1 MLGTIVNAAPI
12 VAGSLIGLLFKKGF
26 SKKIADAVMT
36 GLALCVLYIGVSGAL
51 EGQHVLAV
59 ILSMVVGGIAGT
71 LLDLDARLKKLGDRI
86 EARIKNGAQSGFSNG
101 LVTASLLYCVGAM
114 AILGALASG
123 LRGDHSILYTKS
135 LLDFISAI
143 VLAATLGMGV
153 AFSAVPVLMYQGLI
167 TLLAQFVAPVLN
179 DVAVADMTCTG
190 SLLLIA
196 LGLNMLGVTKIKVMN
211 YVPGIFLALGFSAL
225 MALLPA

>member
-1 MLGTIVNAAPI
+1 MLGTIVNAAAI

-36 GLALCVLYIGVSGAL
+36 GLALCVLYIGISGAL
-51 EGQHVLAV
+51 EGQNVLAV
-59 ILSMVVGGIAGT
+59 ILSMVVGGIVGT

-153 AFSAVPVLMYQGLI
+153 AFSAVPVFLYQGLI
-167 TLLAQFVAPVLN
+167 ALLATLVAPALN
-179 DVAVADMTCTG
+179 DAAVADMTCTG

>member
-1 MLGTIVNAAPI
+1 MLGTIVNAAAI

-26 SKKIADAVMT
+26 SKKLADAVMT

-153 AFSAVPVLMYQGLI
+153 AFSAVPVLLYQGLI

-225 MALLPA
+225 MALIPA

>member
-1 MLGTIVNAAPI
+1 MLGTIVNAAAI

-51 EGQHVLAV
+51 EGQHLLAV

-101 LVTASLLYCVGAM
+101 FVTASLLYCVGAM
-114 AILGALASG
+114 AILGALSSG

-153 AFSAVPVLMYQGLI
+153 AFSAVPVLLYQGLI

-225 MALLPA
+225 MALIPA

>member
-1 MLGTIVNAAPI
+1 MLGTIVNAAAI

-59 ILSMVVGGIAGT
+59 ILSMVVGGIVGT

-86 EARIKNGAQSGFSNG
+86 EARMKHGAQTGFSNG

-153 AFSAVPVLMYQGLI
+153 AFSAVPVLLYQGLI
-167 TLLAQFVAPVLN
+167 TILAQFVAPALN
-179 DVAVADMTCTG
+179 DAAVADMTCTG

-225 MALLPA
+225 MALLSA

>member
-1 MLGTIVNAAPI
+1 MLGTIVNAAAI

>member
-1 MLGTIVNAAPI
+1 MLGTIVNAAAI
-12 VAGSLIGLLFKKGF
+12 VAGSLIGSLFKKGF

-86 EARIKNGAQSGFSNG
+86 EARMKRGAQTGFSNG

-114 AILGALASG
+114 AVLGALASG

-153 AFSAVPVLMYQGLI
+153 AFSAVPVLLYQGLI
-167 TLLAQFVAPVLN
+167 TLLAQFVAPALN
-179 DVAVADMTCTG
+179 DAAIADMTCTG